1 MQPFSKAILTLVD
14 YLLRRIANLFNE
26 KDRKNKVKRAKG
38 NGGSYFF
45 LVLYGLKVVKMEKIP
60 IAARSQK
67 LHFRG
72 FQPPNSKP
80 IQCPNP
86 LVANLLS
93 N

>member
-26 KDRKNKVKRAKG
+26 KDRKNKVKRAKE

-60 IAARSQK
+60 IAVRY
-67 LHFRG
+67 R
-72 FQPPNSKP
+72 KP
-80 IQCPNP
+80 HCHNF
-86 LVANLLS
+86 
-93 N
+93 